1 MKNSYDIIIVGMGP
15 AGVSAALYAHRAG
28 ADVLVIGG
36 ESNALD
42 KAEKI
47 DNYYGVPKGTSGP
60 QLFEMGVNQLKDNNI
75 DTVEGQVVSIEWY
88 GDFAV
93 KTVENLFTAKS
104 VILATGTARRAPKI
118 EGLKEFEGRGV
129 SYCAVCDGFFY
140 RGKTVAVLGE
150 GEYAAE
156 EAAYLK
162 NLAEKV
168 YILTNGQQP
177 KTVIDGVEYIGKK
190 LAAVRGETTV
200 QSVKFEDGSSIE
212 ASGLFVAVGVAGAG
226 DFARKLGVELNGSN
240 IVTDEKCATNIPG
253 FYAAGDNLGGMLQV
267 AKAVYQGAVAGSES
281 AKFVRSMKG

>member
-1 MKNSYDIIIVGMGP
+1 MKNNYDIVIVGMGP

-28 ADVLVIGG
+28 ADVLVVGG
-36 ESNALD
+36 ESNALS

-47 DNYYGVPKGTSGP
+47 DNYYGVPKGTSGT
-60 QLFEMGVNQLKDNNI
+60 QLFGMGLEQLKDNNI
-75 DTVEGQVVSIEWY
+75 DTENGQVVSVEWM

-93 KTVENLFTAKS
+93 KTVENSYVAKS
-104 VILATGTARRAPKI
+104 LILATGTSRRAPKI
-118 EGLKEFEGRGV
+118 KGLSEFEGRGV

-156 EAAYLK
+156 EAGYLK

-168 YILTNGQQP
+168 YIFTNGKQP
-177 KTVIDGVEYIGKK
+177 AKVIDGVEYIDKK
-190 LAAVRGETTV
+190 LVEIKGENTV
-200 QSVKFEDGSSIE
+200 ASAEFEDGSSVEI
-212 ASGLFVAVGVAGAG
+212 SGLFVAIGIAGAG
-226 DFARKLGVELNGSN
+226 DFARKLGAELSGNS

-253 FYAAGDNLGGMLQV
+253 FFAAGDNTGGMLQI

-281 AKFVRSMKG
+281 AKFIRSMKG